1 MKNLKPFE
9 AEPPTEKSNIP
20 VILIE
25 THHVIILR
33 VKNPTRV
40 WSKKEKV
47 FLPKNEEIPYSTYI
61 LKPISQLI
69 SRTIEKPKI

>member
-40 WSKKEKV
+40 
-47 FLPKNEEIPYSTYI
+47 
-61 LKPISQLI
+61 
-69 SRTIEKPKI
+69 

>member
-9 AEPPTEKSNIP
+9 AEPPTEKRSIP
-20 VILIE
+20 VILIK

-40 WSKKEKV
+40 WSKKKHFCHKMKK
-47 FLPKNEEIPYSTYI
+47 FLI
-61 LKPISQLI
+61 QLI
-69 SRTIEKPKI
+69 FYNPFLS

>member
-9 AEPPTEKSNIP
+9 AEPPTEKRSIP
-20 VILIE
+20 MILIE

-40 WSKKEKV
+40 WSKKSIFAIK
-47 FLPKNEEIPYSTYI
+47 
-61 LKPISQLI
+61 
-69 SRTIEKPKI
+69 